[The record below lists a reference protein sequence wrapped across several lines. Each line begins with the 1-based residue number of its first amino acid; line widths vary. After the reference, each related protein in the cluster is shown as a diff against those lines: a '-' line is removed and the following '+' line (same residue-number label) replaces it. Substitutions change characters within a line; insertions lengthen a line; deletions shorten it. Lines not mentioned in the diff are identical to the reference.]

1 MLGGPGR
8 AQTFALVS
16 LDLDNFSRV
25 NDIFGRRIGD
35 LALRRLGA
43 RLNRLHP
50 VRCFRPGGDN
60 IFMIIPGGGSQDLVR
75 RMLEE
80 LAAGWRHDLTAI
92 KPNLQVTFSAGIAYH
107 EHESETAT
115 ELVASAKAALK
126 RAKREERGAIR
137 FYDSEKDR
145 LNRDSGLLMEDLR
158 AAIGTEALSLHFQP
172 LARQSGAINGFEAL
186 IRWHHPVHGRL
197 LPNQFIPL
205 AEESGLII
213 PLSAWILRTACLEA
227 AGWGNGMRVSVNL
240 SPVQFEHPGLAE
252 LVRDILAD
260 TGLPPDRLT
269 LEVTEG
275 VLIANYGQAMGIL
288 SDISALGVAI
298 ALDDFGTGYSSLS
311 YLHEFPLSEIKIDK
325 CFTSAL
331 GLSRRSE
338 AIVRSVIELG
348 HALGLRV
355 VVEGVERHD
364 QLLFIESTKCDLVQG
379 FLIGRPLTGAD
390 SRKLINADAPA
401 AVAV

>member
-1 MLGGPGR
+1 
-8 AQTFALVS
+8 
-16 LDLDNFSRV
+16 
-25 NDIFGRRIGD
+25 
-35 LALRRLGA
+35 
-43 RLNRLHP
+43 
-50 VRCFRPGGDN
+50 
-60 IFMIIPGGGSQDLVR
+60 
-75 RMLEE
+75 
-80 LAAGWRHDLTAI
+80 
-92 KPNLQVTFSAGIAYH
+92 
-107 EHESETAT
+107 
-115 ELVASAKAALK
+115 
-126 RAKREERGAIR
+126 
-137 FYDSEKDR
+137 
-145 LNRDSGLLMEDLR
+145 
-158 AAIGTEALSLHFQP
+158 
-172 LARQSGAINGFEAL
+172 
-186 IRWHHPVHGRL
+186 
-197 LPNQFIPL
+197 
-205 AEESGLII
+205 
-213 PLSAWILRTACLEA
+213 
-227 AGWGNGMRVSVNL
+227 
-240 SPVQFEHPGLAE
+240 
-252 LVRDILAD
+252 
-260 TGLPPDRLT
+260 
-269 LEVTEG
+269 
-275 VLIANYGQAMGIL
+275 MGIL